1 MAETLTAGHQLRRY
15 DTGDNPGADNL
26 NANWDDIDRRLIGI
40 GDAFPTLYPTSG
52 LFLRRDLRKIYE
64 NIGGPTSPNFVEQLQ
79 GAQGPI
85 GPQGV
90 QGFQGFGGPAGA
102 DGAQG
107 FQGDG
112 IQGAQGPSG
121 GGGGG
126 AQAALGA
133 PSDVLMYSM
142 FHNGV

>member
-1 MAETLTAGHQLRRY
+1 MAETLTAGHQLRKY
-15 DTGDNPGADNL
+15 DTGDNPGAENL

-52 LFLRRDLRKIYE
+52 LFLRRDLKKIYE
-64 NIGGPTSPNFVEQLQ
+64 NVGGPTSPNFVEQLQ

-85 GPQGV
+85 GPQG
-90 QGFQGFGGPAGA
+90 FQGNGGPAGA

-126 AQAALGA
+126 AQASLGA

-142 FHNGV
+142 FHNAV